1 MSAGTAAII
10 AGIVAVLA
18 FIGALAGIRRV
29 NRQLDPPEFT
39 GDQGIDP

>member
-1 MSAGTAAII
+1 MSAGAVAII

-18 FIGALAGIRRV
+18 FIGALVGIRRV

-39 GDQGIDP
+39 GDQGMEP